1 MAKDKKLRGY
11 FCRLITSFPKSWYWE
26 DWQTFENQIDLEVS
40 GRFETQISL
49 HIPFLLER
57 KTVHMFTFNKY
68 TKKLETVNVV
78 FQLKTHVQLITLP
91 NPGNVIGVGKNI
103 L

>member
-1 MAKDKKLRGY
+1 ML
-11 FCRLITSFPKSWYWE
+11 
-26 DWQTFENQIDLEVS
+26 ENQIDLEVC

-49 HIPFLLER
+49 HIPLVLER